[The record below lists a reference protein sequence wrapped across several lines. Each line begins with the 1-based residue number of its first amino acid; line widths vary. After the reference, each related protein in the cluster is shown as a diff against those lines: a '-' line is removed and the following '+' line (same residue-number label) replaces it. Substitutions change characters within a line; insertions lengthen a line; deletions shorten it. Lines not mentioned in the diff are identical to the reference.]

1 MRSASPGGGG
11 AGGAAAEGGDD
22 SGSRG
27 YTALN
32 VPNTYLSES
41 SVEQV
46 KDLLTARAV
55 RTVLVYM
62 TEFHD
67 GIGAKWLR
75 SFHDFDARERGGTFS
90 NSDAYLLAM
99 LTAPPRTITVSAG
112 YGRSPIRREYTM
124 DIVPSK
130 YAARVLAARRAL
142 AAEWVADLARIDADN
157 AAVRVRALERSLRPV
172 TRRRHRPP
180 RPRRPRRPPPRRP
193 PARNLRLRRPPRRAP
208 LAPLAATPTVTATPT
223 RTRSTCRRR
232 CGRATTRRS
241 SCWRPSTR

>member
-67 GIGAKWLR
+67 GTCRAWMGGVCGG
-75 SFHDFDARERGGTFS
+75 RGGW
-90 NSDAYLLAM
+90 AG
-99 LTAPPRTITVSAG
+99 RTT
-112 YGRSPIRREYTM
+112 
-124 DIVPSK
+124 
-130 YAARVLAARRAL
+130 ARRR
-142 AAEWVADLARIDADN
+142 D
-157 AAVRVRALERSLRPV
+157 
-172 TRRRHRPP
+172 
-180 RPRRPRRPPPRRP
+180 
-193 PARNLRLRRPPRRAP
+193 
-208 LAPLAATPTVTATPT
+208 
-223 RTRSTCRRR
+223 CR
-232 CGRATTRRS
+232 
-241 SCWRPSTR
+241 